1 MGYCTYGGK
10 LVPGNTQASC
20 IGGGGNWV
28 GGETGPDTQV
38 SMPPIGSPIQLPN
51 IGRPPIR
58 PEPDRGI
65 PGYRAPQISQSPERM
80 WDNTDDF
87 GNRINTNFAGY
98 SRRDADN
105 QREDILNN
113 LGAKRVNFGSKT
125 PTNTNPGFFESAKM
139 RTNALNNPPKDS
151 MGLFGD
157 KPTIPYTEGD
167 SIFGTGTPEP
177 SFLDKLRKDYG
188 DVKKAFEGQF
198 KSSYNGYYNGVETPW
213 DELPPGAQFGHNLEK
228 FFPATVAGATW
239 LGEQLPDSFMQS
251 DFAKQRGQDILTNP
265 LTKIPETAID
275 VAALGYFPTKGA
287 LLAAGKLVTTVVG
300 SGGTQMFLGYAGI
313 KYASNQEAVDS
324 FIDKYTGKLK
334 DKVKEKVNTL
344 TGNTPKEGTTT
355 TTTTPTGKDTTDVS
369 QPTNTGKN
377 NIFGDGT
384 PSGPSVINA
393 AKKGNISTGLLDK
406 MGTKDF
412 WMTGIEGGSGSWDNR
427 LFRLGEMMSYMGKH
441 PSKQGDSPAK
451 RWTTANTAAN
461 TLKASA
467 NKAKKTPTPLKI
479 DNIGAYITKKMED
492 DVGSGFFNWNGMSAA
507 EIKAATAIIN
517 TNITKQVRVAEGV
530 EGEGEIDIK
539 MIADEEIA
547 KYLKSIGQI

>member
-10 LVPGNTQASC
+10 PVPGNTQASC

-28 GGETGPDTQV
+28 GGETLPGSQLGGPA
-38 SMPPIGSPIQLPN
+38 MQLPN

-87 GNRINTNFAGY
+87 GNRLNTNHFGE
-98 SRRDADN
+98 S
-105 QREDILNN
+105 
-113 LGAKRVNFGSKT
+113 NFGLLRDRAVGKYSQDAYDGT
-125 PTNTNPGFFESAKM
+125 
-139 RTNALNNPPKDS
+139 
-151 MGLFGD
+151 GL
-157 KPTIPYTEGD
+157 
-167 SIFGTGTPEP
+167 FGTGTPQQQAPAPEP

-188 DVKKAFEGQF
+188 TYGDAKEAFEGQF
-198 KSSYNGYYNGVETPW
+198 KSSYNGYYKGVETPW
-213 DELPPGAQFGHNLEK
+213 DELPPGAKLGYNLEK
-228 FFPATVAGATW
+228 YAPATVAGAKW
-239 LGEQLPDSFMQS
+239 LGEQLPDSFMKS
-251 DFAKQRGQDILTNP
+251 DFAKKRGEDILTDP
-265 LTKIPETAID
+265 YTKIPETAID
-275 VAALGYFPTKGA
+275 VAALGYLPAKGA
-287 LLAAGKLVTTVVG
+287 LLAASKLVKTVVG

-344 TGNTPKEGTTT
+344 NGNTPKEG

-369 QPTNTGKN
+369 QPTNIGKN

-393 AKKGNISTGLLDK
+393 AKTGNISTGLLDK

-412 WMTGIEGGSGSWDNR
+412 WMTGIEGGSGKWDNR
-427 LFRLGEMMSYMGKH
+427 LFRLGEMMTHMGT
-441 PSKQGDSPAK
+441 PLSKQGDSPAK
-451 RWTTANTAAN
+451 RWTSAATAAN

-479 DNIGAYITKKMED
+479 DNISAYITKKMDD

-507 EIKAATAIIN
+507 EIEAATDIIN
-517 TNITKQVRVAEGV
+517 TNITKQVRVGEGV

>member
-167 SIFGTGTPEP
+167 SIFGAGSITDPVTGEDIKMTGTTEEP
-177 SFLDKLRKDYG
+177 LEDKTMDLIM
-188 DVKKAFEGQF
+188 V
-198 KSSYNGYYNGVETPW
+198 GYYPAKVGSKIVQTAYKMLATPKGILLSGYGVDKYFDNKEKADAWIAKQTDMVSAKASSMVKPDKGETP
-213 DELPPGAQFGHNLEK
+213 EVPP
-228 FFPATVAGATW
+228 TDT
-239 LGEQLPDSFMQS
+239 
-251 DFAKQRGQDILTNP
+251 
-265 LTKIPETAID
+265 
-275 VAALGYFPTKGA
+275 
-287 LLAAGKLVTTVVG
+287 
-300 SGGTQMFLGYAGI
+300 
-313 KYASNQEAVDS
+313 
-324 FIDKYTGKLK
+324 
-334 DKVKEKVNTL
+334 
-344 TGNTPKEGTTT
+344 GTTT
-355 TTTTPTGKDTTDVS
+355 TATTTNTTT
-369 QPTNTGKN
+369 TNAGKN

-393 AKKGNISTGLLDK
+393 AKTGNISTGLLDK

-479 DNIGAYITKKMED
+479 DNIGSYITKKMED